1 MLDLNEG
8 FTKVCVQEAH
18 EVLGGLAS
26 GPSSLRAPPGAS
38 LPSVTSLLSRAL
50 VKTLHDAPQALLTK
64 ELVFPQGSV
73 DSQHVTGQPGLHTV
87 PYIIGVIRIFA

>member
-1 MLDLNEG
+1 MCIGGTRL
-8 FTKVCVQEAH
+8 
-18 EVLGGLAS
+18 VLGGLDS

-38 LPSVTSLLSRAL
+38 LPSVTSLLSGAL

-73 DSQHVTGQPGLHTV
+73 DSQHVTGQRGLHAV